1 MTKADIIAK
10 ISTTSNLPK
19 KEATALLETF
29 IDILKTQLE
38 TGEGIRISGFG
49 NFTVNQKTAR
59 RGRNPQTGEAITI
72 KARRVISFKPSA
84 SLRDTLNKAP

>member
-29 IDILKTQLE
+29 IDILKAQLE
-38 TGEGIRISGFG
+38 TGEGIKVSGFG
-49 NFTVNQKTAR
+49 NFTVNQKQAR

-84 SLRDTLNKAP
+84 SLRDALNKAP